1 MNAPATV
8 FVVEDD
14 AAVRRALSVALRER
28 GYTVESFASAEA
40 FLEAGCEGRAGCLLL
55 DIRMPG
61 IGGLELQDRLKRADS
76 ALPVIFITAHANV
89 PMAVSAVRKGAF
101 DFLEKP
107 YDLDALIDSID
118 AAVAADRRQRET
130 QDKEAE
136 ARQRYRQLS
145 TREREVLA
153 LLIAGPDTSN
163 RAIAGQL
170 GISHRTVETYRG
182 RLMQKMGARSLV
194 ELARIAALAESRE
207 A

>member
-14 AAVRRALSVALRER
+14 TAVRRALSVALRER

-40 FLEAGCEGRAGCLLL
+40 FLEAGCEGRPGCLLL

-61 IGGLELQDRLKRADS
+61 IGGLELQERLKRADS
-76 ALPVIFITAHANV
+76 AMPVIFITAHANV

-118 AAVAADRRQRET
+118 AAVASDRLQRET
-130 QDKEAE
+130 QEKEAE
-136 ARQRYRQLS
+136 ARRRYRQLS

-182 RLMQKMGARSLV
+182 RLMHKMGARSLV
-194 ELARIAALAESRE
+194 ELARLAALAESRE
-207 A
+207 S

>member
-1 MNAPATV
+1 VNAPATV

-118 AAVAADRRQRET
+118 AAVASDRLQRET
-130 QDKEAE
+130 QEKEAE
-136 ARQRYRQLS
+136 ARRRYRQLS

>member
-14 AAVRRALSVALRER
+14 TAVRRALSVALRER

-40 FLEAGCEGRAGCLLL
+40 FLDAGCDGRPGCLLL

-118 AAVAADRRQRET
+118 AAVASDRLQRET
-130 QDKEAE
+130 QEKEAE
-136 ARQRYRQLS
+136 ARRRYRQLS

-182 RLMQKMGARSLV
+182 RLMHKMGARSLV
-194 ELARIAALAESRE
+194 ELARLAALAESRE

>member
-118 AAVAADRRQRET
+118 AAVASDRLQRET
-130 QDKEAE
+130 QEKEAE
-136 ARQRYRQLS
+136 ARRRYRQLS